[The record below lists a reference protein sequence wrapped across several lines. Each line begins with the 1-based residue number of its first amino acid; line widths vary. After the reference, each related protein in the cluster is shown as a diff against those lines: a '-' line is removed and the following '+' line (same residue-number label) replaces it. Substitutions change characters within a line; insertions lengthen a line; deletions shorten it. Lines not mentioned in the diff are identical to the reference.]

1 MAAVTLKDLMDPLS
15 KIEAAANQTNEKLDS
30 LIAVSTGSSGGSGM
44 DIMGELQKQTQL
56 LQVIAGISDETERNT
71 GKSLFQTIASGLQI
85 RALVKS
91 LRQNR
96 ANKKRGIAS
105 GGGDDNAKAN
115 ASVLTALGIGSI
127 KTAMGMTLWA
137 LVPKKGVN
145 KFTEFLD
152 KTFKKLAEVDNKKA
166 RKGIENLEMMGGAIF
181 KFAKGLALA
190 TPLLLIGMLGIPVLY
205 ITSILVAPL
214 FMLLGSQYKRIRRG
228 AKAMDKMGDGLRSFG
243 IGMAIFG
250 LATLFIVMQPKI
262 LLGMVASIVLVGGA
276 VALLGGK
283 RMAKRVRRGAG
294 NLSLLGLGVAVFGL
308 GYAVFAA
315 SFPKGVGLMDVAVQG
330 AAIIAVGGAAGLL
343 GKFDL
348 KTILKG
354 AAAVAAFGLALIPFV
369 KGYEDYADVT
379 KGMSLKDVLVQGAA
393 ILAIG
398 IAIAVVGK
406 FGIMNMAMGALSMA
420 LIGAALAI
428 FNFGYVPFA
437 QTTRGM
443 GIEDVGVQLAILAGI
458 GTAMGVAGVAVAASG
473 GTAMLGPALF
483 AAAGG
488 ALLALAPG
496 LQAMRDLKYTT
507 EDGIALATTLGAVAM
522 AFAGTATEEGEEG
535 GVWSSIKGAFSRVG
549 ESGAGLAA
557 AAMYG
562 AAGLA
567 LQSLAKG
574 LTAFKDIKF
583 TKTDSTDL
591 ALALGSVSA
600 AFAQAGGEASP
611 PGGLLGDVFGNAF
624 SPNAV
629 ENGID
634 SVMDA
639 GEALTSIAAGLNAF
653 QGLKD
658 PVGLANK
665 IGLVVGSVGKAF
677 ASIGGADM
685 EEKDGGSFLGFTWDE
700 NVIEKGIESIMDA
713 GEALT
718 GIAEGL
724 NKFQGLVNP
733 KETAGKIKDVLSL
746 VGGAFAAIGG
756 QEEKDG
762 GSFLGFT
769 WDENVI
775 AKGIDAVDGAG
786 KSLTDIATGL
796 NGFANIDATKVSSS
810 IGTFLTS
817 ISTTFKELYEKN
829 ANISEQLGDFSSFI
843 VTLGD
848 VAKKGYLDKAAEG
861 ISKIADSINKIDIDK
876 TIAFGELFRSSAK
889 LQDDD
894 DAYDALAQAVED
906 IRDIL
911 KSGGTAAA
919 SNAGGT
925 GGSTGGSSS
934 GGNASLNITLRSL
947 NRAIDSLPRK
957 ISTAVSS
964 AEITVQPAP

>member
-1 MAAVTLKDLMDPLS
+1 MAAVTLANLMDPLK
-15 KIEAAANQTNEKLDS
+15 KIEAATQETNEKLDS
-30 LIAVSTGSSGGSGM
+30 LIAVSTGSSGASGM
-44 DIMGELQKQTQL
+44 DIIGELQKQTQL
-56 LQVIAGISDETERNT
+56 LRVIAGESEETEKNT
-71 GKSLFQTIASGLQI
+71 SRSLFQTIASLVQI
-85 RALVKS
+85 RALVKAMKQ
-91 LRQNR
+91 RRDNR
-96 ANKKRGIAS
+96 RRGAIADVEGNS
-105 GGGDDNAKAN
+105 KGN
-115 ASVLTALGIGSI
+115 ASVLAALGIGSI

-137 LVPKKGVN
+137 IVPKKGVN
-145 KFTEFLD
+145 KFTAFLE
-152 KTFKKLAEVDNKKA
+152 KTFKSLADQDNKKVE
-166 RKGIENLEMMGGAIF
+166 KGIHNLEMMGGAIF

-205 ITSILVAPL
+205 LTSILVAPL
-214 FMLLGSQYKRIRRG
+214 FILLGSQYKRIRRG

-262 LLGMVASIVLVGGA
+262 LLGMVASLILVGGA

-283 RMAKRVRRGAG
+283 RMAKRVRRGAA

-308 GYAVFAA
+308 GYAVFAGA
-315 SFPKGVGLMDVAVQG
+315 FPKGVGLMDVAVQG

-393 ILAIG
+393 ILAVG

-443 GIEDVGVQLAILAGI
+443 GIDDVGVQLAILAGI
-458 GTAMGVAGVAVAASG
+458 GVAMGVAGVAVAASG

-488 ALLALAPG
+488 ALLLLAPG
-496 LQAMRDLKYTT
+496 LQAMRDLKFTAD
-507 EDGIALATTLGAVAM
+507 DGIGLATTLGAVAM
-522 AFAGTATEEGEEG
+522 AFAGTAPEEGEEG
-535 GVWSSIKGAFSRVG
+535 GLWSSVKGAFSRVG
-549 ESGAGLAA
+549 ESGAGVAA

-574 LTAFKDIKF
+574 LTAFKAIKF
-583 TKTDSTDL
+583 TTKDSEDL
-591 ALALGSVSA
+591 ALALGSVTA

-658 PVGLANK
+658 PVGLADK
-665 IGLVVGSVGKAF
+665 IELVVGSVGKAF

-685 EEKDGGSFLGFTWDE
+685 EDKDSFLGFTWDE
-700 NVIEKGIESIMDA
+700 NVIEKGIDSIMDA
-713 GEALT
+713 GGALT

-733 KETAGKIKDVLSL
+733 EETAGKIKDVLTL
-746 VGGAFAAIGG
+746 VGAAFAAIGG

-796 NGFANIDATKVSSS
+796 NGFANIDAAKVSSS

-829 ANISEQLGDFSSFI
+829 ANISEQLEDFSSFI

-848 VAKKGYLDKAAEG
+848 VARKGYLDKAAEG

-911 KSGGTAAA
+911 KSGGTATA

-925 GGSTGGSSS
+925 GGTGGGSSS

-947 NRAIDSLPRK
+947 NRAIDTLPRK

-964 AEITVQPAP
+964 AEITIAPAP